1 MIKLN
6 YYCKTALVK
15 DPIFATSGSACFDLR
30 AYFGPD
36 SRKITIYTPSNEKI
50 HRHCQKESVEG
61 EFSLSLGPSERA
73 MIPTGLIMDI
83 PRGYSV
89 RIHTRSGTAIK
100 KGIGMS
106 VSEGIIDSD
115 YKEEVFALIRN
126 NSGVAV
132 NIEHEERIC
141 QGELIKQLD
150 YSLSCTTIRPTND
163 GERTGGFGSTGVK

>member
-1 MIKLN
+1 
-6 YYCKTALVK
+6 
-15 DPIFATSGSACFDLR
+15 
-30 AYFGPD
+30 
-36 SRKITIYTPSNEKI
+36 
-50 HRHCQKESVEG
+50 
-61 EFSLSLGPSERA
+61 
-73 MIPTGLIMDI
+73 MDI

-89 RIHTRSGTAIK
+89 RIHTRSGTATK
-100 KGIGMS
+100 KGLGMS

-163 GERTGGFGSTGVK
+163 GERTGGFGSTGEK

>member
-1 MIKLN
+1 MTKLN

-50 HRHCQKESVEG
+50 IRHCQKETVDG
-61 EFSLSLGPSERA
+61 EFSLTLGPNERA
-73 MIPTGLIMDI
+73 MIPTGLIFDI
-83 PRGYSV
+83 PTGHSIRLYP
-89 RIHTRSGTAIK
+89 RSGNSLKYGLTLTNCEA
-100 KGIGMS
+100 
-106 VSEGIIDSD
+106 IIDSD

-126 NSGVAV
+126 DSGVVV

-141 QGELIKQLD
+141 QGELVKQLD

-163 GERTGGFGSTGVK
+163 GERTGGFGSTGEK

>member
-61 EFSLSLGPSERA
+61 EFSLSLGPNERA

-89 RIHTRSGTAIK
+89 RIHTRSGTAAK
-100 KGIGMS
+100 KGLGMS

-115 YKEEVFALIRN
+115 YVEEVFVPMVNNTDKIFYIRN
-126 NSGVAV
+126 
-132 NIEHEERIC
+132 
-141 QGELIKQLD
+141 
-150 YSLSCTTIRPTND
+150 
-163 GERTGGFGSTGVK
+163 GERVAQCELVKNLSTDFTEIDEAPKEKTNRQGGFGSTGVE